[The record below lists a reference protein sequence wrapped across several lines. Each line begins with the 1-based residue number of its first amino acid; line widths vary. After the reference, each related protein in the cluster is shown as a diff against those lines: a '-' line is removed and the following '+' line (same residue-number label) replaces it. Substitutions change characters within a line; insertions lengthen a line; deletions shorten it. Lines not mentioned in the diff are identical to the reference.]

1 MNFLNAAAEATL
13 SDAAALVSSG
23 KGESLSI
30 TEALGISVTGIAV
43 VMIILALLA
52 VLVVILSKVI
62 RVVEGASKKQ
72 KNKDKSKNTE
82 EIKVPVSEKKA
93 QNNTVT
99 LDETQSA
106 GNLELYKTDEKTA
119 AVIMAIVSN
128 ESGIALNKLQFNSI
142 RLIEK

>member
-13 SDAAALVSSG
+13 TDAAALVSSG

-62 RVVEGASKKQ
+62 RTVESVSKK
-72 KNKDKSKNTE
+72 KAKSKDKSEAEVKL
-82 EIKVPVSEKKA
+82 PVAEKKA
-93 QNNTVT
+93 ENKTVA

-106 GNLELYKTDEKTA
+106 GKLDLYKTDEKTA

-128 ESGIALNKLQFNSI
+128 ESGIPLNKLQFNSI
-142 RLIEK
+142 KLIEK

>member
-13 SDAAALVSSG
+13 TDAAALVSSG
-23 KGESLSI
+23 KGGFISI
-30 TEALGISVTGIAV
+30 AEALSLSVTGIAV

-62 RVVEGASKKQ
+62 RTVESVSKK
-72 KNKDKSKNTE
+72 KAKSKDKSEAEVKL
-82 EIKVPVSEKKA
+82 PVAEKKA
-93 QNNTVT
+93 ENKTVA

-106 GNLELYKTDEKTA
+106 GKLDLYKTDEKTA

-128 ESGIALNKLQFNSI
+128 ESGIPLNKLQFNSI
-142 RLIEK
+142 KLIEK